1 MNELEK
7 MRARLTAIVAQLGTL
22 EGQELSDEN
31 VNTINALSEEFEGL
45 QGKISA
51 AEKMEA
57 ISAKAATSTRQ
68 AAPAKT
74 AYEAV
79 QVTPSRKELNGG
91 FNSMGEFLMSIK
103 SAAAGNIDKR
113 FQNTYFEKNAEDG
126 GFLVPEDMMTG
137 IEKKIQSDESL
148 LAKTRQ
154 FKVTGNNLSL
164 PIDENAPWNGGVQA
178 YWLAEGA
185 PLTESKSKLGMASMK
200 LNKLGALV
208 KITDELLEDTVA
220 LESYVKAMA
229 PEAIMHKLNGAI
241 LSGDG
246 VGKPTGILNSG
257 FKIQVAAE
265 GGQAADTVVAK
276 NVIKMFSKMLP
287 AARANSVWY
296 INAAVEEQLRL
307 MKDDLGNFIYL
318 APGSQLNQ
326 SLYGTLLG
334 RPVVS
339 LLGSMPALGDEGD
352 IILADLSYV
361 YSITKVAG
369 IKQAVSAHLYF
380 ERDIQAF
387 KWTMRVDAQCPFKAP
402 VTTEFG
408 AYQMS
413 GIVTLA
419 AR

>member
-1 MNELEK
+1 
-7 MRARLTAIVAQLGTL
+7 
-22 EGQELSDEN
+22 
-31 VNTINALSEEFEGL
+31 
-45 QGKISA
+45 
-51 AEKMEA
+51 
-57 ISAKAATSTRQ
+57 
-68 AAPAKT
+68 
-74 AYEAV
+74 
-79 QVTPSRKELNGG
+79 
-91 FNSMGEFLMSIK
+91 
-103 SAAAGNIDKR
+103 
-113 FQNTYFEKNAEDG
+113 
-126 GFLVPEDMMTG
+126 
-137 IEKKIQSDESL
+137 
-148 LAKTRQ
+148 
-154 FKVTGNNLSL
+154 
-164 PIDENAPWNGGVQA
+164 
-178 YWLAEGA
+178 
-185 PLTESKSKLGMASMK
+185 
-200 LNKLGALV
+200 
-208 KITDELLEDTVA
+208 
-220 LESYVKAMA
+220 MA